1 MPKTFYQIT
10 KNKRIRKKLIE
21 KINIKI
27 KNKKFKKL
35 IM

>member
-21 KINIKI
+21 KIKIKN